1 MYKPSGMHL
10 FHKLPA
16 LGNRA
21 FCARS
26 AGKILAPERPFILD
40 TLEPEGYNG
49 KRLRDSLESS
59 RHKTSYIMFLHT
71 TSVCELPAKTE
82 YAMPKSRI
90 MEQSAR
96 LVYFMRMF

>member
-10 FHKLPA
+10 FTSYRPLA
-16 LGNRA
+16 I
-21 FCARS
+21 ARLRPKR
-26 AGKILAPERPFILD
+26 GENLAPERPFLLD
-40 TLEPEGYNG
+40 TLEPEGYNV
-49 KRLRDSLESS
+49 KRLRDSFKSS

-82 YAMPKSRI
+82 YATPKLRI
-90 MEQSAR
+90 MEQTAR